1 MPSIRSLLPELCCRG
16 VKPNATATWR
26 PFLNCRASPIMAT
39 SAEAISGPIPLS
51 CCTRPTASFSRPIAR
66 ISLSSSRLLSLR
78 QLWTIY
84 KRTSLAQGFANSK
97 HDVALSHVAFYSGA
111 RGVLRVLDYMIE
123 HGDTEGAVR
132 TIQRFGRQIKSDPR
146 AAHTSAE
153 SA

>member
-1 MPSIRSLLPELCCRG
+1 MNT
-16 VKPNATATWR
+16 K
-26 PFLNCRASPIMAT
+26 
-39 SAEAISGPIPLS
+39 
-51 CCTRPTASFSRPIAR
+51 
-66 ISLSSSRLLSLR
+66 LSLR

-84 KRTSLAQGFANSK
+84 KRTSVAQGFANTK
-97 HDVALSHVAFYSGA
+97 RDLALSHVAFYSGA

-153 SA
+153 SALIRRAMSNERPVPTYSVEKLLCFSAVVDSDLAAKVSVFTPADVLELL